1 MSFTSDV
8 FIRSADRWEFRNLGI
23 YILLYLG
30 ALLEE
35 DHMRHSL
42 PITFFHD
49 ILNENRN
56 SIFLMV
62 DFLKWDTQKLYGH
75 TEGNPSE
82 ISGVGRW
89 SPHRDPGLYLSYKAT
104 RPPSC
109 HNLQGSFFGPS
120 NHLPSSIF
128 VPLKSHLSEV
138 SKNDP
143 FYKSLLKDILLLN
156 SKLSTAPHFM
166 QIKAEVLT
174 RHNEALLYWFPLP
187 KVQRSQRLV
196 ENEAKR

>member
-8 FIRSADRWEFRNLGI
+8 FIKSADRWEFRNLGI

-62 DFLKWDTQKLYGH
+62 DFLEWDTQKLYGH
-75 TEGNPSE
+75 TEGNLSE
-82 ISGVGRW
+82 ISSDGRW

-104 RPPSC
+104 QPPSC
-109 HNLQGSFFGPS
+109 HNLQGCFFHPS
-120 NHLPSSIF
+120 NHLPSSTF
-128 VPLKSHLSEV
+128 VPLKSHLNKV
-138 SKNDP
+138 SKNED
-143 FYKSLLKDILLLN
+143 LN
-156 SKLSTAPHFM
+156 
-166 QIKAEVLT
+166 Q
-174 RHNEALLYWFPLP
+174 N
-187 KVQRSQRLV
+187 
-196 ENEAKR
+196 